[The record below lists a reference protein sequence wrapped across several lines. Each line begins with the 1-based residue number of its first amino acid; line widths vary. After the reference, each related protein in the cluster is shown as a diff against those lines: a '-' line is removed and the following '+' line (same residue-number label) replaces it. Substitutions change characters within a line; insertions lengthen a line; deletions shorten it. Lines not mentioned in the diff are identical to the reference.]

1 MTRLG
6 KQRSNADGEFARTS
20 RRGDMARMRLSTSCP
35 SLSRLRL
42 IVRAINSAQQS
53 ACSARPVPRRNRSRD
68 AGEMK
73 RPRMA
78 AQHRKSYRRNRGGR
92 AQGEDRARDSRRLDP
107 LHVLD
112 FASRARRPGALIPCL
127 AGPYVDSRFQE
138 ARSALLE
145 RMRRIFCYWRFLGP
159 EQSIAGQIRAPQ
171 HKSAGDQREPEL
183 VLSGKKKAMEGLN
196 GAQPARSRSMHST
209 SLLRAHQIC
218 AWPRLPDKD
227 RRYKAYWLSVSCRPS
242 TSREPQSEREHPP
255 RYGTRTCE
263 PGTVVGHQPY

>member
-42 IVRAINSAQQS
+42 IMRATNSAQQS
-53 ACSARPVPRRNRSRD
+53 ACSARPVPRRNCSRD

-145 RMRRIFCYWRFLGP
+145 RMRRIFCY
-159 EQSIAGQIRAPQ
+159 
-171 HKSAGDQREPEL
+171 
-183 VLSGKKKAMEGLN
+183 
-196 GAQPARSRSMHST
+196 
-209 SLLRAHQIC
+209 
-218 AWPRLPDKD
+218 
-227 RRYKAYWLSVSCRPS
+227 
-242 TSREPQSEREHPP
+242 
-255 RYGTRTCE
+255 
-263 PGTVVGHQPY
+263 

>member
-1 MTRLG
+1 
-6 KQRSNADGEFARTS
+6 
-20 RRGDMARMRLSTSCP
+20 MARMRLSTSCP

-42 IVRAINSAQQS
+42 IMRATNSALQS
-53 ACSARPVPRRNRSRD
+53 ACSARPVPRRNRSGD

-78 AQHRKSYRRNRGGR
+78 AQHRKSYRRSRGGR
-92 AQGEDRARDSRRLDP
+92 AQGEERARDSRRLDP
-107 LHVLD
+107 LHVLV

-127 AGPYVDSRFQE
+127 AGPYADTRFQE

-145 RMRRIFCYWRFLGP
+145 RMRRIFYYWRFLGP

-183 VLSGKKKAMEGLN
+183 VLSGKKKVMRVSTAPSRRGR
-196 GAQPARSRSMHST
+196 GACTRHLYCECT
-209 SLLRAHQIC
+209 KIC

-227 RRYKAYWLSVSCRPS
+227 RRYKAYWLSVTFRPS
-242 TSREPQSEREHPP
+242 TSQ
-255 RYGTRTCE
+255 
-263 PGTVVGHQPY
+263 Q